1 MFIPYSL
8 FNTLTGIEIENE
20 DIILLPRNNG
30 ENFALN
36 IQNSP
41 LKEKFYNLSFQQ
53 GSKVHVQIRNLFSL
67 NIQDRTRLVVDKDK
81 PVNLVTNLIWP
92 VLKSLKCLWL
102 CSTWT
107 WWTNPNS
114 SSYSTGHLS
123 DTQGYLLNSDP
134 LKVIGCQG
142 WLTHKVISRNRPDM
156 WAKFPF
162 PFFICLFLGL
172 SITVKP

>member
-53 GSKVHVQIRNLFSL
+53 RSKVHVQIRNLFSL

-81 PVNLVTNLIWP
+81 PVNLVTNLI
-92 VLKSLKCLWL
+92 
-102 CSTWT
+102 
-107 WWTNPNS
+107 
-114 SSYSTGHLS
+114 
-123 DTQGYLLNSDP
+123 
-134 LKVIGCQG
+134 
-142 WLTHKVISRNRPDM
+142 
-156 WAKFPF
+156 
-162 PFFICLFLGL
+162 
-172 SITVKP
+172 